1 MIIGMCAITVV
12 NRYLKERRHA
22 MNGKKLIITIGRE
35 CGSGGH
41 EIGEKLADYYG
52 IKLYDRNLIELLA
65 QRTGENPEKLAKIEE
80 KIKGGFF
87 PVAKHGFSSKEKQV
101 WDKKTK
107 TDRLYL
113 LEKAQILSLAE
124 SESFVI
130 IGRAANTI
138 LRDNPDT
145 IKFFVFA
152 PESFRIPRVK
162 AFYNLESDREAIR
175 KMKQIDTE
183 RRNYSQY
190 YSDVLWGSSDAHDL
204 LINSSLL
211 GIDGTFEI
219 MKMIIDRKL
228 GR

>member
-1 MIIGMCAITVV
+1 
-12 NRYLKERRHA
+12 

-65 QRTGENPEKLAKIEE
+65 QRTGENPEKLARIEE
-80 KIKGGFF
+80 RIKGGFF
-87 PVAKHGFSSKEKQV
+87 PVAKGGFSAKEKQV

-152 PESFRIPRVK
+152 PESFRV
-162 AFYNLESDREAIR
+162 S
-175 KMKQIDTE
+175 
-183 RRNYSQY
+183 
-190 YSDVLWGSSDAHDL
+190 V
-204 LINSSLL
+204 
-211 GIDGTFEI
+211 
-219 MKMIIDRKL
+219 
-228 GR
+228 

>member
-1 MIIGMCAITVV
+1 MLVAEG
-12 NRYLKERRHA
+12 KEFF
-22 MNGKKLIITIGRE
+22 
-35 CGSGGH
+35 
-41 EIGEKLADYYG
+41 
-52 IKLYDRNLIELLA
+52 LYSSRSVPSPR
-65 QRTGENPEKLAKIEE
+65 RTGQDPEKLARIEE
-80 KIKGGFF
+80 KIKNGFF
-87 PVAKHGFSSKEKQV
+87 PVAKGGFSAKEKQV
-101 WDKKTK
+101 WDKKTR

-145 IKFFVFA
+145 IKLFVFA

-162 AFYNLESDREAIR
+162 AFYDLEDDKEAVR
-175 KMKQIDTE
+175 KMRQVDTE

-190 YSDVLWGSSDAHDL
+190 YSDALWGASDAHDL

-211 GIDGTFEI
+211 GIDGTVDVL
-219 MKMIIDRKL
+219 KMFIDRKL

>member
-1 MIIGMCAITVV
+1 
-12 NRYLKERRHA
+12 
-22 MNGKKLIITIGRE
+22 MNDKKIIITIGRE

-41 EIGEKLADYYG
+41 EIGEKLAEHYG
-52 IKLYDRNLIELLA
+52 LKLYDRNLIELLA
-65 QRTGENPEKLAKIEE
+65 QRTGQDPEKLARIEE
-80 KIKGGFF
+80 KIKGGIF
-87 PVAKHGFSSKEKQV
+87 PVAKGGFTAKEKQV
-101 WDKKTK
+101 WDKKTRA
-107 TDRLYL
+107 DRLYL

-138 LRDNPDT
+138 LRDNPDA
-145 IKFFVFA
+145 IRFFVFA

-162 AFYNLESDREAIR
+162 AYFDLETDREAIR
-175 KMKQIDTE
+175 KMRQVDKE

-190 YSDVLWGSSDAHDL
+190 YSEVLWGSSDAHDL

-211 GIDGTFEI
+211 GIDGTFDI
-219 MKMIIDRKL
+219 MKTIIDRKL